1 MTVKINVS
9 ADVSDIQSALKK
21 VQDSADKINESLSN
35 KTEFDFKQ
43 GKDDL
48 AELAA
53 NAKKLADILE
63 KAKKSGSDLAGVDF
77 NSVSKVFEE
86 AAKEAETLDK
96 VLEYL
101 GQSDGLSKVV
111 KSSKELT
118 ENIKK
123 ATKEQKTLREE
134 NKKYITDQ
142 EKYDKSRKSGT
153 AGTRA
158 FRDIELDDLMGGGW
172 RGLDTNENKA
182 KTKVRNMFEFSGME
196 VPRQFAASSSETG
209 SRVNSSRIAAV
220 AGAVGGY
227 AGGMG
232 QGDGMMSA
240 VGQIAGS
247 GVGMLAGAA
256 AGTMF
261 GGPIGTVIGAGVGDF
276 AGKALGSA
284 GSSVDA
290 KTEAVAAE
298 GAMYTDLRHSLGST
312 SIDFEM
318 LRGSVRHFS
327 EGLGLAYNESAKLA
341 KEFAHTAN
349 LNGKNGMEVGKE
361 VGSAVAF
368 GRGYGIAPEQ
378 SVQFMATMRQMGVTQ
393 DDKGNRKLALQ
404 IAESVKSG
412 GTSAKMDEVLASI
425 QSYTQSAT
433 RQSLT
438 AADAGGYASFMSTL
452 TGLSMPG
459 MKGDPH
465 NAADAM
471 GAADTALR
479 QGGGHGEAS
488 KNFSLALWQRNLPG
502 FTGLDQDFMNEQGA
516 FGSIKKAF
524 DKNSPAYKFAE
535 ARGDKAKMSQYDGW
549 AAKGEG
555 KSVLEMQMG
564 MLDDEFGGDTNEFRA
579 NIQSHLGVGAG
590 QASALYQ
597 AYNSDKG
604 IGGLEKTLSDSGVD
618 MSKMSMDKISSLA
631 ELATG
636 SKADL
641 KAQASRLTAL
651 KGKDMLSKDESDTL
665 ITEDEDKLRSA
676 VLNLSSKHDALR
688 DSGGDQRN
696 ISATLDNLYQEL
708 ATKLVPYTL
717 AMKDGIIELVREI
730 APNSGYAQLQDAE
743 KAKEEKLK
751 KDKDKA
757 SDLEN
762 QIEEKKKLIDD
773 PSQEDN
779 RAKNEFAYNKLIER
793 RNAIESVPNKEYEKV
808 DAVVPWGN
816 RGGGGVEDFD
826 KNGNRKSD
834 SPALKEN
841 KTDQGIIDLTKKQSK
856 YDDLFN
862 EAGQKHKVDPIILK
876 QIAAQESSM
885 HAGAD
890 NGQGD
895 HGLMQT
901 NSKYD
906 VERGINNAFDP
917 RESVMAGAKVFA
929 KNLKDSGGDLRGA
942 FRRYNGAGP
951 KAEGYADRAMAN
963 YSAINSTE
971 EKVAASDVKPETA
984 EAKKKLAEEAVKGN
998 EAIKKPVT
1006 EEKVAASDVKPETPE
1021 VDPNNPY
1028 DPNQKFPPNA
1038 MDEALDPNKKVERNS
1053 MDADLDPNR
1062 KVERNQLDE
1071 ALGNSAGSDGKIPQG
1086 TSMNAQGQIVT
1097 HKVEG
1102 SFTLND
1108 KNGASQASP
1117 VLVTSAGSPAAAG
1130 LSR

>member
-21 VQDSADKINESLSN
+21 VQDSADKINESLSGEAN
-35 KTEFDFKQ
+35 FDFKQ

-53 NAKKLADILE
+53 NAKKLADILD
-63 KAKKSGSDLAGVDF
+63 KAKKSGIDFARVDF
-77 NSVSKVFEE
+77 DSVSKAFED
-86 AAKEAETLDK
+86 ATSSAEKMDAT
-96 VLEYL
+96 LEYL
-101 GQSDGLSKVV
+101 GQSDGMAKVV

-182 KTKVRNMFEFSGME
+182 KTKARNMFEFSGME
-196 VPRQFAASSSETG
+196 VPRQFAASSSSETG

-232 QGDGMMSA
+232 QGDGMMGA
-240 VGQIAGS
+240 AGQIAGA
-247 GVGMLAGAA
+247 GIGAA
-256 AGTMF
+256 AGAIAGTF
-261 GGPIGTVIGAGVGDF
+261 FTPGVGTVIGAGVGAL
-276 AGKALGSA
+276 AGKALGAA

-535 ARGDKAKMSQYDGW
+535 ARGDKAKMSQYEDW

-597 AYNSDKG
+597 AYKSDKG

-641 KAQASRLTAL
+641 KAQASRLKAL
-651 KGKDMLSKDESDTL
+651 KNKDGTDELSKDESITL
-665 ITEDEDKLRSA
+665 DDENEDKLRSA
-676 VLNLSSKHDALR
+676 VLKLSSKHDAL
-688 DSGGDQRN
+688 GDQGGKGRELQ
-696 ISATLDNLYQEL
+696 ATINNLYQEL
-708 ATKLVPYTL
+708 ATKLVPYTQ
-717 AMKDGIIELVREI
+717 AMKDGIVELVRKA
-730 APNSGYAQLQDAE
+730 APDSEYVKQQDAE
-743 KAKEEKLK
+743 KKKIEKNTAQ
-751 KDKDKA
+751 A
-757 SDLEN
+757 SVLDDQLR
-762 QIEEKKKLIDD
+762 EKKRQIDD
-773 PSQEDN
+773 PEQASN
-779 RAKNEFAYNKLIER
+779 RVGNVAAYNKLTKQRKATGIPSEYEEIDAPPLDGNKKDYTEYGASKTKGD
-793 RNAIESVPNKEYEKV
+793 RNDRNNNPGNIRDSEFARKNGSIGKDDKGFAVFDSKDSGSKAMDGLLQNYARNGKDTISSILNKWAPPSDSNDTDAYIARVSQETGIDPNKKLDMSDEKTRSSI
-808 DAVVPWGN
+808 AKAMSAHEGGQGKAYIMPAN
-816 RGGGGVEDFD
+816 RGGS
-826 KNGNRKSD
+826 SD
-834 SPALKEN
+834 EVVA
-841 KTDQGIIDLTKKQSK
+841 
-856 YDDLFN
+856 
-862 EAGQKHKVDPIILK
+862 
-876 QIAAQESSM
+876 
-885 HAGAD
+885 AGA
-890 NGQGD
+890 N
-895 HGLMQT
+895 
-901 NSKYD
+901 
-906 VERGINNAFDP
+906 
-917 RESVMAGAKVFA
+917 
-929 KNLKDSGGDLRGA
+929 
-942 FRRYNGAGP
+942 P
-951 KAEGYADRAMAN
+951 KAEEAKKKLAAE
-963 YSAINSTE
+963 AIKKPATE
-971 EKVAASDVKPETA
+971 NKVAASDVKPKTTED
-984 EAKKKLAEEAVKGN
+984 KNKLVKEAVLPN
-998 EAIKKPVT
+998 QAAT
-1006 EEKVAASDVKPETPE
+1006 ENKVAASDVKPGTSD
-1021 VDPNNPY
+1021 DPSI
-1028 DPNQKFPPNA
+1028 NA
-1038 MDEALDPNKKVERNS
+1038 FMQAENKPAEGYTSENTRWSDDGKS
-1053 MDADLDPNR
+1053 IIGA
-1062 KVERNQLDE
+1062 
-1071 ALGNSAGSDGKIPQG
+1071 GYSYGSDDYDGKADKDTI
-1086 TSMNAQGQIVT
+1086 MNAQGQIVT

>member
-142 EKYDKSRKSGT
+142 EKYDKARKSGV

-196 VPRQFAASSSETG
+196 VPRQFAASNGETG
-209 SRVNSSRIAAV
+209 SRTNSSRIAAI

-232 QGDGMMSA
+232 QGGGMMGTA
-240 VGQIAGS
+240 GQLAGS
-247 GVGMLAGAA
+247 GVGTLAGAA
-256 AGTMF
+256 AGTIF
-261 GGPIGTVIGAGVGDF
+261 GGPLGAVIGAGVGAF
-276 AGKALGSA
+276 AGKALGAA

-452 TGLSMPG
+452 TGLSAPG
-459 MKGDPH
+459 MKGDPRNAAATM
-465 NAADAM
+465 NAADEAM
-471 GAADTALR
+471 R
-479 QGGGHGEAS
+479 QGGAGGEAS
-488 KNFSLALWQRNLPG
+488 KNLSLAAYQQLFGKNFNANDVG
-502 FTGLDQDFMNEQGA
+502 FVKDQGA
-516 FGSIKKAF
+516 FNDLGHSFDNAITLAESQGNTEEANRYREMAKKGKGHNALSVNMEMLEKQF
-524 DKNSPAYKFAE
+524 GGLSTGQFAE
-535 ARGDKAKMSQYDGW
+535 AGARHFGMGPDQFAVLKAALDKTPS
-549 AAKGEG
+549 
-555 KSVLEMQMG
+555 
-564 MLDDEFGGDTNEFRA
+564 
-579 NIQSHLGVGAG
+579 GA
-590 QASALYQ
+590 
-597 AYNSDKG
+597 D
-604 IGGLEKTLSDSGVD
+604 GLEKTLSDAKVD
-618 MSKMSMDKISSLA
+618 MGKMSMDKISSLA
-631 ELATG
+631 ALATG
-636 SKADL
+636 SEKDL
-641 KAQASRLTAL
+641 KAQALRLKAL
-651 KGKDMLSKDESDTL
+651 KTKDGKDELSTDESKTL
-665 ITEDEDKLRSA
+665 DDENPDKLRLA
-676 VLNLSSKHDALR
+676 VLKLSSEHDALG
-688 DSGGDQRN
+688 DSGDKGRELQ
-696 ISATLDNLYQEL
+696 ATINNLYQEL
-708 ATKLVPYTL
+708 ATKLVPYTQ
-717 AMKDGIIELVREI
+717 AMKDGIVELVRKAVPDSDYVERQDKLSI
-730 APNSGYAQLQDAE
+730 LDAQVEERKKMVDDPSRASHHEGDVALYNQSVEKRNAADPSDPGDHEAIDAPKTDGNKKAYNEYGVGKTKAARNASQEDSRSKILAEAE
-743 KAKEEKLK
+743 KQGLSSKETAAVLSLANHESTFNADAVGPLIEKGSNKGDRAHGLFQYMAKSSVGWNRDNVDENIAHGVSDFKKNAKKYGIEGAISAHQAGEGVLK
-751 KDKDKA
+751 KDGSLKY
-757 SDLEN
+757 
-762 QIEEKKKLIDD
+762 D
-773 PSQEDN
+773 PSDGNQN
-779 RAKNEFAYNKLIER
+779 TSAY
-793 RNAIESVPNKEYEKV
+793 
-808 DAVVPWGN
+808 
-816 RGGGGVEDFD
+816 
-826 KNGNRKSD
+826 
-834 SPALKEN
+834 
-841 KTDQGIIDLTKKQSK
+841 T
-856 YDDLFN
+856 
-862 EAGQKHKVDPIILK
+862 
-876 QIAAQESSM
+876 
-885 HAGAD
+885 
-890 NGQGD
+890 
-895 HGLMQT
+895 
-901 NSKYD
+901 
-906 VERGINNAFDP
+906 
-917 RESVMAGAKVFA
+917 REIMAGAA
-929 KNLKDSGGDLRGA
+929 
-942 FRRYNGAGP
+942 
-951 KAEGYADRAMAN
+951 
-963 YSAINSTE
+963 
-971 EKVAASDVKPETA
+971 KPETA

-1086 TSMNAQGQIVT
+1086 TSMNAQNQIVT
-1097 HKVEG
+1097 HKMEG
-1102 SFTLND
+1102 SVTIND
-1108 KNGASQASP
+1108 QKGAPLAGP
-1117 VLVTSAGSPAAAG
+1117 VLMTSAGKPVAAG
-1130 LSR
+1130 T